1 MALTIKGLEQDV
13 YYMNNNIFVEL
24 EETED
29 FDMFLLTINGSIAYR
44 LLSINNKLR
53 LNLSAYVKSYL
64 GILNHDNDV
73 KNVSILFQ
81 SVKISNIVY
90 PEALVF
96 TANGGLQKITGSVN
110 VFDDS
115 ENPLD
120 ATHWRFEYK
129 LMTDVNWRSYQM
141 PYIPFQSSFYEVPDV
156 IPSGNYSIRVM
167 LIGAGSK
174 KGIWKQIDN
183 VIVT

>member
-44 LLSINNKLR
+44 LLAINNKLR

-64 GILNHDNDV
+64 GIINHDNDV

-81 SVKISNIVY
+81 SAKIKPDTY
-90 PEALVF
+90 PEVLVF
-96 TANGGLQKITGSVN
+96 TATGGDNEITGGVN
-110 VFDDS
+110 ADV
-115 ENPLD
+115 EGTLD
-120 ATHWRFEYK
+120 ATHYRFEYK
-129 LMTDVNWRSYQM
+129 LMNAVNWSSYQI
-141 PYIPFQSSFYEVPDV
+141 PYVPFQSTSYQIPDV
-156 IPSGNYSIRVM
+156 TPSGNYSVRVM
-167 LIGAGSK
+167 LVNNSGK

-183 VIVT
+183 VLVI